1 MPKLHVCECINGC
14 SARLGSPPLY
24 SGRSLALRTHR
35 QSLLPNM
42 AGDMPINRVCLNT
55 IPIPIPSIGKRPIPI
70 PVSIVLIMSV
80 EHCIIRLLLMPL
92 LHFYANSRAI
102 LVICTS
108 ISALLPH
115 QPANEKASHTYLKAR
130 PFILTFL

>member
-1 MPKLHVCECINGC
+1 MDPVYDLLIRCALTLVLFGTSMINI
-14 SARLGSPPLY
+14 
-24 SGRSLALRTHR
+24 SLN
-35 QSLLPNM
+35 S
-42 AGDMPINRVCLNT
+42 

-80 EHCIIRLLLMPL
+80 EHGIIRLLLMPL
-92 LHFYANSRAI
+92 LRFYANSRTI

-108 ISALLPH
+108 ISAPLPH